1 MNKTLF
7 LGLALFAV
15 LCPAQAAKKAPSAS
29 GKNAGASLKIV
40 KDSLSDTEE
49 FYVVKGAIYNPN
61 NRGVKNVVIK
71 YYIWKKFMGQDNV
84 KRGSL
89 VKETGGLTTAKINY
103 LPPKQTV
110 EFTTSDSSAVKYVD
124 IKPDALSAEITA
136 EWDD

>member
-1 MNKTLF
+1 MSKTL
-7 LGLALFAV
+7 LIGMV
-15 LCPAQAAKKAPSAS
+15 LCTVLCSAQAGKKATTASA
-29 GKNAGASLKIV
+29 KNAGATLKIV
-40 KDSLSDTEE
+40 KDSLSDSEE

-71 YYIWKKFMGQDNV
+71 YYIWKKFMGQDDV

-124 IKPDALSAEITA
+124 IKADALSAEITA